1 MAARKV
7 VRKQKYSVRKKLIY
21 VVIGIFIWT
30 LISFALTEI
39 AVEQFQNQKNY
50 LILAGWVIGIIMGY
64 VVLLYFLGVRRK
76 KKEEDEDVD
85 EERDEEAPA
94 N

>member
-1 MAARKV
+1 MATRKV
-7 VRKQKYSVRKKLIY
+7 IRRQKYSVRKKLIY

-50 LILAGWVIGIIMGY
+50 LKLAGWIVGIILGY

-85 EERDEEAPA
+85 EEAPA

>member
-7 VRKQKYSVRKKLIY
+7 IRRQKYPVRKKLIY
-21 VVIGIFIWT
+21 IVIGIFIWT
-30 LISFALTEI
+30 LISFALTDI

-50 LILAGWVIGIIMGY
+50 LKLTGWLIGIITGY
-64 VVLLYFLGVRRK
+64 VVLLYVLGVRRK

-85 EERDEEAPA
+85 EERDEETPA